1 MIGENPKK
9 NSKIYIFF
17 AGLTFIIPLSIIFSY
32 NYFFDSVKI
41 SGVELKKI
49 KSQESITINDVKPII
64 ENTNFNSVNKD
75 KIGKKNE
82 INITRVKKNYVPLE
96 NNTQTF
102 AVSPNELQ
110 DKFET
115 IPLNTEGGFDTT
127 KQRILLMGDSECGG
141 LCFQLNDY
149 CIQNGHQL
157 VASFVW
163 NSATILNFAYS
174 DTIIKIIEKYKPT
187 YIFIV
192 LGLNELYAKDL
203 IKRKQA
209 AQILAKKLE
218 GIPYSWVG
226 PANYTNDYGINQV
239 FYESAQKGSFYLT
252 KNLNLPKGGDKRHP
266 NSTGYRIWMDSLA
279 VWVENEAKYRIKLSP
294 PEKRNRLYKT
304 KLISLNAARYR
315 GY

>member
-1 MIGENPKK
+1 MIIENPQK
-9 NSKIYIFF
+9 NSRIYIFF
-17 AGLTFIIPLSIIFSY
+17 AGLTFIIPLSVIYSY

-41 SGVELKKI
+41 SGIELKKI
-49 KSQESITINDVKPII
+49 NPQESLTINDVKPIV
-64 ENTNFNSVNKD
+64 ENSNYISVGK
-75 KIGKKNE
+75 KTISKKNE
-82 INITRVKKNYVPLE
+82 KDKGVINKDYPTLE
-96 NNTQTF
+96 NNIYSFVNSSDESINKLGTD
-102 AVSPNELQ
+102 PN
-110 DKFET
+110 
-115 IPLNTEGGFDTT
+115 NVEGGLDTT

-141 LCFQLNDY
+141 LCYQLNDY

-203 IKRKQA
+203 TKRKQA
-209 AQILAKKLE
+209 AQILAKKLD

-239 FYESAQKGSFYLT
+239 FCESAQKGSFYLT

-279 VWVENEAKYRIKLSP
+279 VWVENKAKYRIKLSP

>member
-1 MIGENPKK
+1 MIKENPQK
-9 NSKIYIFF
+9 NSRIYIFF
-17 AGLTFIIPLSIIFSY
+17 AGLTFILPLTLIYSY

-41 SGVELKKI
+41 SGVELKKMNP
-49 KSQESITINDVKPII
+49 QETLTIDDVKPII
-64 ENTNFNSVNKD
+64 ENSNNKFIS
-75 KIGKKNE
+75 KKNISKKNE
-82 INITRVKKNYVPLE
+82 KDKSKNKNDYYSLE
-96 NNTQTF
+96 NNIYSF
-102 AVSPNELQ
+102 NNSDESLENFESNPN
-110 DKFET
+110 
-115 IPLNTEGGFDTT
+115 NVEGGLDTT

-141 LCFQLNDY
+141 LCYQLNDY

-174 DTIIKIIEKYKPT
+174 DTIVKVIEKYKPT

-192 LGLNELYAKDL
+192 MGLNELYAKDL

-209 AQILAKKLE
+209 AQILAKKLD

-239 FYESAQKGSFYLT
+239 FCESAQKGSFYLT

-279 VWVENEAKYRIKLSP
+279 VWVENKAKYRIKLSP

-304 KLISLNAARYR
+304 KLISLNAAKYR